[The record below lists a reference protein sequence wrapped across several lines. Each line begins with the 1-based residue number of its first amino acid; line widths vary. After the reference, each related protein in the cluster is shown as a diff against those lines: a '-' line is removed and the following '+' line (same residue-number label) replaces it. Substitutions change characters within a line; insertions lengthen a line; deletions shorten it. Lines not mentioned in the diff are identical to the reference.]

1 MPDDADVVG
10 ALKFCDQSR
19 LPNSFAFF
27 EDLDRRQPLIS
38 KVSASWDIIPTKVFG
53 DYERQSD
60 FQRVAVREGLFRSFV
75 ITLERPSTVSRFLL
89 NAGLNSF
96 VQQLRNYRQV
106 LQQWSTPFRAQ
117 GKLPDA
123 LPAYEEVIRQQPER
137 TTDNLTILLVE
148 DDEDT
153 RFLMRLELERRG
165 YRLIEAEDGEKAVEL
180 AQEEHPD
187 IIFMDISL
195 PRMDALEASRL
206 IRNHD
211 QMHAVPIIIV
221 TAHQESA
228 VRQEAKASG
237 LDAYVTK
244 PIDFDWLSEL
254 MTDLIA

>member
-1 MPDDADVVG
+1 M
-10 ALKFCDQSR
+10 
-19 LPNSFAFF
+19 
-27 EDLDRRQPLIS
+27 
-38 KVSASWDIIPTKVFG
+38 
-53 DYERQSD
+53 
-60 FQRVAVREGLFRSFV
+60 
-75 ITLERPSTVSRFLL
+75 
-89 NAGLNSF
+89 
-96 VQQLRNYRQV
+96 
-106 LQQWSTPFRAQ
+106 
-117 GKLPDA
+117 
-123 LPAYEEVIRQQPER
+123 PAYEEVIRQQPER

-187 IIFMDISL
+187 IILMDISL
-195 PRMDALEASRL
+195 PRMDGLEASKL

-244 PIDFDWLSEL
+244 PIDFDSLSEL